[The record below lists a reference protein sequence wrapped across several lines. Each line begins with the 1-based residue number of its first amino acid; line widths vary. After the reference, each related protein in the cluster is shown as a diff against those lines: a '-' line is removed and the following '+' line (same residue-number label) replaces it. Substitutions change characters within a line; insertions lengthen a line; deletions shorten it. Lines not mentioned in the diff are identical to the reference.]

1 MTRGMMSTNN
11 SVPTIDISR
20 FTGVTASERDA
31 VVREVAETC
40 ERIGF
45 FLIKGH
51 GVADDLIARTYASAR
66 AFFDLPK
73 EEKLEVKRNRAEV
86 SRGYNVLADQSLSR
100 SMGILSPPDLQESF
114 NIGPLNAGPDP
125 YFAEG
130 FGAIHFAPNQWP
142 KRPAHFRQDAAAY
155 YGAMERVSWQL
166 MRIFALSLGLEESFF
181 DGKIDKHVSSL
192 RFINYPDQPTPPA
205 EGQKRAGEHTDYGA
219 LTILKVEDA
228 AGGLQ
233 VRDRAGNWI
242 DIGYVPGTFVV
253 NIGDL
258 MMQWTNDRWISTL
271 HRVVNPPVEAAT
283 GSRRISLVFFHQPNY
298 DAEVACLP
306 TCASVEGPAKY
317 APTTSGAHWRGK
329 NQAARS
335 VKPSAE
341 KVA

>member
-1 MTRGMMSTNN
+1 MSTTD
-11 SVPTIDISR
+11 SIPTIDMSR
-20 FTGVTASERDA
+20 FTHGTPTERDA
-31 VVREVAETC
+31 VVRQVAETC

-51 GVADDLIARTYASAR
+51 GVSDDLIAQTYGSAR

-86 SRGYNVLADQSLSR
+86 SRGYNSLADQSLSR

-114 NIGPLNAGPDP
+114 NIGPLNAEPDP
-125 YFAEG
+125 YFTEG

-142 KRPAHFRQDAAAY
+142 KKPADFHQNAAAY
-155 YGAMERVSWQL
+155 YGAMEKVSWQL
-166 MRIFALSLGLEESFF
+166 MRIFALSLGLDESFF

-219 LTILKVEDA
+219 LTILKVEDSP
-228 AGGLQ
+228 GGLQ
-233 VRDRAGNWI
+233 VRDRAGHWI

-271 HRVVNPPVEAAT
+271 HRVMNPPVDAAA

-298 DAEVACLP
+298 DAEVACLS
-306 TCASVEGPAKY
+306 TCASAGNPAKY

-329 NQAARS
+329 NQAARN
-335 VKPSAE
+335 VKPPEE

>member
-1 MTRGMMSTNN
+1 MSKPD
-11 SVPTIDISR
+11 SVPTIDISK
-20 FTGVTASERDA
+20 FTSGTVSEREA
-31 VVREVAETC
+31 VVSQIGETC

-51 GVADDLIARTYASAR
+51 GVSDDLIARTYGSAR

-73 EEKLEVKRNRAEV
+73 DEKLEVKRNRVEV

-114 NIGPLNAGPDP
+114 NIGPLNASFDT
-125 YFAEG
+125 YFTEG

-142 KRPAHFRQDAAAY
+142 RRPADFRPNATEY
-155 YGAMERVSWQL
+155 YRAMETVSSKL
-166 MRIFALSLGLEESFF
+166 MRVFALSLGLDEKFFES
-181 DGKIDKHVSSL
+181 KIDKHVSSL
-192 RFINYPDQPTPPA
+192 RFINYPDQLTPPE

-228 AGGLQ
+228 PGGLQ

-258 MMQWTNDRWISTL
+258 TMQWTNDRWISTL
-271 HRVVNPPVEAAT
+271 HRVMNPPVAAART
-283 GSRRISLVFFHQPNY
+283 SRRISLVYFHQPNY

-306 TCASVEGPAKY
+306 TCVSAENPAKY

-329 NQAARS
+329 NQAARN
-335 VKPSAE
+335 VKPPEE